1 MESIKKIPT
10 LSRPFCRSQPSRIRL
25 QTTFFISNR
34 VPTGEVPAWRE
45 EKKENV
51 SAELGWSGRGCI
63 ISPNSDHDSCYA
75 IGGLLLIQILFSI
88 GITALWNQEG
98 RKIATNKKKIRLL
111 GSGWRQMNADFL
123 FNYPAKGG
131 GVISLALKS
140 LVKFFL
146 ENHEWWEENTQRQ
159 LWWCWP

>member
-98 RKIATNKKKIRLL
+98 RKITTNTKKNQTVGLWMAPDERGLSL
-111 GSGWRQMNADFL
+111 QLSGE
-123 FNYPAKGG
+123 GG

>member
-131 GVISLALKS
+131 GGSYLLRWS
-140 LVKFFL
+140 RRWNSF
-146 ENHEWWEENTQRQ
+146 
-159 LWWCWP
+159 

>member
-98 RKIATNKKKIRLL
+98 RKITTNKKKSDFWALDGARWTRTFSSTIR
-111 GSGWRQMNADFL
+111 RR
-123 FNYPAKGG
+123 GG
-131 GVISLALKS
+131 GSYLLRWS
-140 LVKFFL
+140 R
-146 ENHEWWEENTQRQ
+146 WWNSF
-159 LWWCWP
+159 